1 MFDPQ
6 VSYKGSAHTREIYRQ
21 SQLTKIMKVASS
33 ASGVKSNKQAAS
45 FFHSGSAEKFQQR
58 PSVGLFGQPTTGM
71 WHSHGTMSIFWICWP
86 SDHGKGP
93 PLNLSG
99 SPQTRN
105 DFHRNGSQFGGNG
118 TSSQNGQVSG
128 SSSSP
133 LRSSIHSTPMKN
145 QNHHYD
151 AAKLPTTFG
160 PALG

>member
-6 VSYKGSAHTREIYRQ
+6 WLGGEIPAKAKRWLIWATYD
-21 SQLTKIMKVASS
+21 
-33 ASGVKSNKQAAS
+33 
-45 FFHSGSAEKFQQR
+45 
-58 PSVGLFGQPTTGM
+58 
-71 WHSHGTMSIFWICWP
+71 W
-86 SDHGKGP
+86 
-93 PLNLSG
+93 
-99 SPQTRN
+99 
-105 DFHRNGSQFGGNG
+105 NGSQFGGNG

-145 QNHHYD
+145 QNHHFD